1 MIKLTAEDY
10 RRMAFLVED
19 KSYDFSSDFEPT
31 IEYDTDRFNSD
42 LQVHAMSYDHDGE
55 TRLFIT
61 YAQLTTSIPEGT
73 INNDFDKNRLQY
85 NLVH

>member
-1 MIKLTAEDY
+1 MITLTAEDY

-19 KSYDFSSDFEPT
+19 KSYDFNSDFEAT

-42 LQVHAMSYDHDGE
+42 LKVHVMTYDRAGE
-55 TRLFIT
+55 TGLFIA
-61 YAQLTTSIPEGT
+61 YAQLTTYIPEGT

>member
-19 KSYDFSSDFEPT
+19 SSDFETT

-55 TRLFIT
+55 ARLFIT